1 MQREPE
7 VRAGKAVG
15 SELTTQSTGWM
26 ATLTHH
32 PGLTNEAYHAL
43 KAVSPSQIKVLG
55 RSPLH
60 YFDQFL
66 AEDREKREP
75 TPAMLMGT
83 ALHTAVL
90 EPELWDSTIA
100 VPPARMCSRTSG

>member
-1 MQREPE
+1 M
-7 VRAGKAVG
+7 
-15 SELTTQSTGWM
+15 T
-26 ATLTHH
+26 TLTHH

-43 KAVSPSQIKVLG
+43 KAISPSQIKVLG

-75 TPAMLMGT
+75 TPAPRGGLAPM
-83 ALHTAVL
+83 
-90 EPELWDSTIA
+90 EP
-100 VPPARMCSRTSG
+100 SGSNCPRCRIGDANPGRSKFR

>member
-1 MQREPE
+1 M
-7 VRAGKAVG
+7 
-15 SELTTQSTGWM
+15 T
-26 ATLTHH
+26 TLTHH

-66 AEDREKREP
+66 AEDRRVRP
-75 TPAMLMGT
+75 VHDI
-83 ALHTAVL
+83 HTYERLDYRSSA
-90 EPELWDSTIA
+90 D
-100 VPPARMCSRTSG
+100 